1 MSQFIQKNRILL
13 LHLAFW
19 CVYFSFFLYQITFS
33 RHGEEPDY
41 NIAFAD
47 AFAQIGTMALLSYL
61 NYFYFLPRFLK
72 NQNLWRY
79 IIEFIVP
86 FIVLVTAL
94 IYFKR
99 YIYFDEH
106 EPNHKGFLYTTK
118 FVVQAFLGSL
128 FIVIFVGML
137 QIGRAHV

>member
-1 MSQFIQKNRILL
+1 MIFFVVLWIIKLSKIMNIFIQKNRILL

-19 CVYFSFFLYQITFS
+19 GVYFSFFLYLITFS

-41 NIAFAD
+41 DTAFAD

-72 NQNLWRY
+72 NQNAGRY

-86 FIVLVTAL
+86 FIVL
-94 IYFKR
+94 I
-99 YIYFDEH
+99 
-106 EPNHKGFLYTTK
+106 
-118 FVVQAFLGSL
+118 SL
-128 FIVIFVGML
+128 SDDL
-137 QIGRAHV
+137 KT